1 MYTACSELVVFDRS
15 LVEAVQGI
23 ALSEDLSS
31 AIYLNFIVFH
41 HVAIMN
47 KSEHVCGIVSNHIR
61 VLGTLKQVF
70 DRSLVEVVQGIAFSR
85 EDRVPFLKFETF

>member
-1 MYTACSELVVFDRS
+1 MAESGKFSIFDRL

-41 HVAIMN
+41 HVAILD
-47 KSEHVCGIVSNHIR
+47 KSEHVCWIVSNYIR
-61 VLGTLKQVF
+61 DLGTLKQVF
-70 DRSLVEVVQGIAFSR
+70 WSLDLLEAILEIAFKNYV
-85 EDRVPFLKFETF
+85 DILPKF